1 MARVGA
7 NVTGQIVV
15 VAVSDMVP
23 AREGESKSMPYHLNS
38 RPKAFALGAVL
49 AVVGAG
55 GVAWA
60 CADES
65 CQPNWSLASPSYD
78 CAGRAAITP
87 GNDTRINILWLM
99 RSLKPVADKGAAY
112 PKADYDNRQF
122 GHTFLGWAGLRAALW
137 PAPAAPADAAAPAP
151 ACTPSSDF
159 AAALA
164 GERGVSEAERAAL
177 LKLRAQVG
185 CEGKVDWGTA
195 SVSSPAAREY
205 WAYLK
210 AADAFYTGDFATAR
224 SGFAALAH
232 AHSKW
237 VAETAAYMPIRI
249 ALRAAVAGASGQY
262 GDFDAA
268 KVNKPAVAQARA
280 AIAAYL
286 RAYPQGRY
294 ADSARGLV
302 RRVLWLEGNQTE
314 LARIYEGL
322 LTQTPADSEASAD
335 LAEEIDL
342 RVLGTDAGNGAKPAA
357 DFAHAGGTPLLLAIG
372 DLAAMRQSEAGKPLP
387 LSAAD
392 LAAQQG
398 QFAGHEDLYGFLA
411 ASRSFYAGEDP
422 KGVMA
427 MIPDAAHQ
435 PHFTPLAFSRQV
447 LRGQALAKAHDP
459 NEAGFWRDLL
469 TGANPLYQ
477 RPLVEL
483 GLALRWQR
491 DGRADQ
497 ALASASPVQ
506 DPTTREILA
515 QTLASPA
522 TLRAEA
528 RDSTRPAHERDI
540 ARFTLLHK
548 DLTHGAYASFAN
560 DVALVPAGANI
571 DAGMYNFAE
580 QEGVPTGLFTRGKWA
595 EQFPCPALTQTAAT
609 LARAPG
615 DTRAALCLGEFW
627 RLNGFDQFGL
637 FSPGKDA
644 GALGFGREMFPGKP
658 LTRDAIYAAVI
669 ADHAAAADLRAYA
682 LYRMVRCYAPAGNN
696 GCGGPGAGSGN
707 SDVPKAQ
714 RKAWFDELRA
724 KYPGSPW
731 AKELR
736 FYW

>member
-1 MARVGA
+1 
-7 NVTGQIVV
+7 
-15 VAVSDMVP
+15 
-23 AREGESKSMPYHLNS
+23 MPYHLNS
-38 RPKAFALGAVL
+38 RPKAFALGAAL

-65 CQPNWSLASPSYD
+65 CSPNWSLASSSYD

-122 GHTFLGWAGLRAALW
+122 GHTFMGWAGLRAALW
-137 PAPAAPADAAAPAP
+137 PAPAAPVDVAAPAP
-151 ACTPSSDF
+151 ACTPPSDF
-159 AAALA
+159 SAALA

-177 LKLRAQVG
+177 LHMRAIVG
-185 CEGKVDWGTA
+185 CEATIATPDA
-195 SVSSPAAREY
+195 SASADAALKPAPPLSDDGISSAAAREY
-205 WAYLK
+205 FGYLN
-210 AADAFYTGDFATAR
+210 AADAFYNARWHEAR

-232 AHSKW
+232 AKSQW
-237 VAETAAYMPIRI
+237 VAETAAYMPVRI

-268 KVNKPAVAQARA
+268 KVDKPAVAQARA

-342 RVLGTDAGNGAKPAA
+342 RVLGTNNGDGQIPSSDLAK
-357 DFAHAGGTPLLLAIG
+357 AGGTPLLLAIN
-372 DLAAMRQSEAGKPLP
+372 DLEQMRQSEAGKPLP

-398 QFAGHEDLYGFLA
+398 QFEGHEDLYGFLA
-411 ASRSFYAGEDP
+411 ATRSFYAGEDP

-580 QEGVPTGLFTRGKWA
+580 QEGVPTGLFTHGKWA

-609 LARAPG
+609 LARTPG
-615 DTRAALCLGEFW
+615 DTHAALCLGEFW

-644 GALGFGREMFPGKP
+644 GALGFGREPFPGQP
-658 LTRDAIYAAVI
+658 LTRDAIYARII

-682 LYRMVRCYAPAGNN
+682 LYRMVRCYAPAGYN
-696 GCGGPGAGSGN
+696 GCGGPGAGLGN

>member
-1 MARVGA
+1 M
-7 NVTGQIVV
+7 
-15 VAVSDMVP
+15 
-23 AREGESKSMPYHLNS
+23 LNRLIS
-38 RPKAFALGAVL
+38 RPKAFALGAGL
-49 AVVGAG
+49 AIFGAAGVV
-55 GVAWA
+55 WA

-65 CQPNWSLASPSYD
+65 CQPQWSLASPSYD

-99 RSLKPVADKGAAY
+99 RSLKPVSDKGAAY

-122 GHTFLGWAGLRAALW
+122 GHTFMGWAGLRAALW
-137 PAPAAPADAAAPAP
+137 PAPAPAADAAAPAP
-151 ACTPSSDF
+151 ACTPPSDF

-164 GERGVSEAERAAL
+164 GERGLPAAERADL
-177 LKLRAQVG
+177 LKLREHVG
-185 CEGKVDWGTA
+185 CGEVVWDAHITSAPG
-195 SVSSPAAREY
+195 REY
-205 WAYLK
+205 LAYLRT
-210 AADAFYTGDFATAR
+210 ANAFYTGDFAAAR
-224 SGFAALAH
+224 NGFVALAH
-232 AHSKW
+232 ARSPW
-237 VAETAAYMPIRI
+237 VEETAAYMPVRI
-249 ALRAAVAGASGQY
+249 GLRAAVAGASGKY

-268 KVNKPAVAQARA
+268 KVDKTQVAEARA

-342 RVLGTDAGNGAKPAA
+342 RVLGTNNGDGQIPSPDLAK
-357 DFAHAGGTPLLLAIG
+357 AGGTPLLLAIN
-372 DLAAMRQSEAGKPLP
+372 DLERMRQSEAGKPLP

-411 ASRSFYAGEDP
+411 ATRSFYAGEDP

-447 LRGQALAKAHDP
+447 LRGQALARAHDP

-469 TGANPLYQ
+469 TGASPLYQ
-477 RPLVEL
+477 RPLAEL

-491 DGRADQ
+491 DGRVDQ
-497 ALASASPVQ
+497 VFAPASPVE

-522 TLRAEA
+522 MLRAEA

-540 ARFTLLHK
+540 TRFTLLYK
-548 DLTHGAYASFAN
+548 DLTRGAYGAFGD
-560 DVALVPAGANI
+560 DVALEPIGSDSYDFAGS
-571 DAGMYNFAE
+571 AGLGAR
-580 QEGVPTGLFTRGKWA
+580 FTHGKWA
-595 EQFPCPALTQTAAT
+595 EQFPCPPLTQTAAQ
-609 LARAPG
+609 LARAP
-615 DTRAALCLGEFW
+615 DDPHARLCLGEFW
-627 RLNGFDQFGL
+627 RLNGFDGFSL
-637 FSPGKDA
+637 FSPGKDTDT
-644 GALGFGREMFPGKP
+644 LGYGRDLFPGQP
-658 LTRDAIYAAVI
+658 LTRDAIYARII

-682 LYRMVRCYAPAGNN
+682 LYRMVRCYAPAGYN
-696 GCGGPGAGSGN
+696 GCGGSGAGSDN
-707 SDVPKAQ
+707 RDAPKAQ
-714 RKAWFDELRA
+714 RKAWFDELRER
-724 KYPGSPW
+724 YPASPW
-731 AKELR
+731 AKSSR